1 MVESR
6 WLRWIGPGVVA
17 IGAVGLVASAT
28 AGAAVRPW
36 APRACAGPP
45 GAIAAAAGDAR
56 PADLG
61 DLASVPW
68 FRQDPVVD
76 GAGELRGQRVAIGL
90 DGDRLVR
97 SMDLPAESFAAG
109 PFGRIVLVGSDDGTA
124 SRLVAVDVAGG
135 CSWPIAEERD
145 VIRRATVDPTGTSI
159 IEMRVDRVSRA
170 DHGIWLRPIDGR
182 AGARRVLDPIAD
194 DGRFGRTWSTEF
206 TWSLAGDRLAIQSC
220 GEVACRTRIVPV
232 DGAAVGSDRDAAR
245 RAGPRSP
252 GRRGR
257 RRRRD
262 LRRVPRSPLPDR
274 RHGPAKRWPA
284 HARRRRGRGSP
295 GRHAGWRATRP
306 RGAHGDGPPAARAT
320 AR

>member
-56 PADLG
+56 PADLR
-61 DLASVPW
+61 DLASAPW

-76 GAGELRGQRVAIGL
+76 GGGDLRGQRVAIGL

-145 VIRRATVDPTGTSI
+145 VIRPGDRRPDRDIDHRDARGSGQPCGPRDLAPADRRPCRSSSGPRPHRRRRSL
-159 IEMRVDRVSRA
+159 RPHLVDRVHVVAGGRPARHPVVRGGRLPDADRA
-170 DHGIWLRPIDGR
+170 NGR
-182 AGARRVLDPIAD
+182 RGRRE
-194 DGRFGRTWSTEF
+194 R
-206 TWSLAGDRLAIQSC
+206 C
-220 GEVACRTRIVPV
+220 
-232 DGAAVGSDRDAAR
+232 DAAR

-262 LRRVPRSPLPDR
+262 LRRVPWSPLPDR

-284 HARRRRGRGSP
+284 HARRRRGRRSP
-295 GRHAGWRATRP
+295 GRHAGRRAARP
-306 RGAHGDGPPAARAT
+306 RTGHGHGPPAARAT